1 MKKIHVFGTAP
12 SFKAGTFM
20 EVLEYSLGSTGV
32 LLRKY
37 WSTAAK
43 VLEYFLGSTESSSHG

>member
-12 SFKAGTFM
+12 SFKASTFM

-37 WSTAAK
+37 WST
-43 VLEYFLGSTESSSHG
+43 S

>member
-1 MKKIHVFGTAP
+1 MKNSQSMKKIHVFGTAP

-37 WSTAAK
+37 WST
-43 VLEYFLGSTESSSHG
+43 S

>member
-20 EVLEYSLGSTGV
+20 EVL
-32 LLRKY
+32 K
-37 WSTAAK
+37 AALMVK
-43 VLEYFLGSTESSSHG
+43 

>member
-20 EVLEYSLGSTGV
+20 EVLEY
-32 LLRKY
+32 
-37 WSTAAK
+37 
-43 VLEYFLGSTESSSHG
+43 FLGSTESSSHG